1 MDRGDFN
8 GTRGSTTDSVA
19 WSAASPRRGFVSLVG
34 VGPGDPELLTIKA
47 VRALAEAE
55 VVAYDELVSEEILAL
70 APEGAERIA
79 VGRRGGGVRYH
90 EVDLHPVVV
99 ERARMGRRVVRLKGG
114 DPSIFGR
121 VGEEALVLAEAGIP
135 FEVVPGVSA
144 ALGAAASL
152 ALPLT
157 HRLVSS
163 TVTFVTAHLASK
175 EDGAPDIAR
184 FERQIADLPKEGTLV
199 FYMGL
204 GTLPEL
210 AAALERA
217 GWSLETPALGVSKA
231 TTPDERHV
239 TGTLRTLPALVAE
252 AKLAAPALVIVGR
265 VVSVQARIE
274 ALSEPSPV
282 NVRRMREVPGRLVA
296 SLRRRLA
303 RFAA

>member
-8 GTRGSTTDSVA
+8 GTRGSTTDGVA

-34 VGPGDPELLTIKA
+34 VGPGDPELLTLKA

-79 VGRRGGGVRYH
+79 VGRRGGGVRHH

-175 EDGAPDIAR
+175 EDGSPDIAR

-204 GTLPEL
+204 GTLPQL
-210 AAALERA
+210 ATALERA

-231 TTPDERHV
+231 TTPEERHV

-252 AKLAAPALVIVGR
+252 AKLAAPALVIVGS

-274 ALSEPSPV
+274 GLAARSASEAP
-282 NVRRMREVPGRLVA
+282 RAREIPARLLA
-296 SLRRRLA
+296 SLRKRFARLA
-303 RFAA
+303 A